1 MRKTSRFVRTRR
13 AQGKP
18 IGVVSLVAWHNAI
31 ERCQPLSETAP
42 IVQGIKRATD
52 PYALLIEAREALV
65 QLLDHTVDADNPKPY
80 DCLAC
85 TIDVTWMRALQI
97 DRNPDTNPMHADL
110 VAARTVLHSVRTR
123 WERLHKWGL
132 AGPER
137 DTLKTAVDHY
147 ESILLASS
155 PQQLSDVERERI
167 RQIGRGNFF
176 EPDTPISGGTSA
188 A

>member
-1 MRKTSRFVRTRR
+1 MSGKKTTRYARKRH

-65 QLLDHTVDADNPKPY
+65 QLLGHTVAADNPAPY

-85 TIDVTWMRALQI
+85 TVDVTWMRALQI

-123 WERLHKWGL
+123 WERLGKWGM

-137 DTLKTAVDHY
+137 DTMKTAVDHY
-147 ESILLASS
+147 EAILLASS
-155 PQQLSDVERERI
+155 PQQLSNVERERN
-167 RQIGRGNFF
+167 RQIAMGNFYQP
-176 EPDTPISGGTSA
+176 EQTT
-188 A
+188 